1 MALNLPAQ
9 TGSGEIHLQ
18 VTDPSGAPMQA
29 SVRVRGQKA
38 KLDRTVITNAKSPTV
53 LANLP
58 FGRYRLEVSKAGF
71 ATQAFAI
78 DVNSAAP
85 VERTVAMTLAA
96 QATGGHGSAVGRNPG
111 AGADRQRQGYPADRC
126 AGPIR
131 PLESEA
137 RQRSHQPKR
146 RESI

>member
-1 MALNLPAQ
+1 MSSRGAGLGGAILRLAALLGMALNLPAQ

-58 FGRYRLEVSKAGF
+58 FGRYRL
-71 ATQAFAI
+71 
-78 DVNSAAP
+78 
-85 VERTVAMTLAA
+85 
-96 QATGGHGSAVGRNPG
+96 
-111 AGADRQRQGYPADRC
+111 
-126 AGPIR
+126 
-131 PLESEA
+131 
-137 RQRSHQPKR
+137 
-146 RESI
+146 